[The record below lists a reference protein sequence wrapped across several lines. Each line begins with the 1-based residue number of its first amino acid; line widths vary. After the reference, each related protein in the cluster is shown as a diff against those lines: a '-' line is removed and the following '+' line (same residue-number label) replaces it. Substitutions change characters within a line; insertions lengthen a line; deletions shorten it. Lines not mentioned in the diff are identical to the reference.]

1 MAADA
6 IWHNYH
12 EKIAPACI
20 VWIEAHRNPIDLENF
35 QKSIRRSLRLLSI
48 THDYGN
54 EEVIE
59 RVEVLRRDLS
69 FMSQT
74 LEDVGKGE
82 TVEILDI
89 RTGNNRGKRVWL
101 DRRFS
106 IPINVPVIRVHTGE
120 GCKACDEA
128 KKRIFRTALQT

>member
-1 MAADA
+1 MAVDA

-20 VWIEAHRNPIDLENF
+20 AWIEARGNTIEVENL
-35 QKSIRRSLRLLSI
+35 QKSIRRSLRLLSM

-54 EEVIE
+54 KEVVE

-74 LEDVGKGE
+74 LENVGKGE
-82 TVEILDI
+82 MVDILDI
-89 RTGNNRGKRVWL
+89 RSRENRGKRVWL
-101 DRRFS
+101 DRTFS
-106 IPINVPVIRVHTGE
+106 IPISVPMIRVHTGE
-120 GCKACDEA
+120 GCEACDEA